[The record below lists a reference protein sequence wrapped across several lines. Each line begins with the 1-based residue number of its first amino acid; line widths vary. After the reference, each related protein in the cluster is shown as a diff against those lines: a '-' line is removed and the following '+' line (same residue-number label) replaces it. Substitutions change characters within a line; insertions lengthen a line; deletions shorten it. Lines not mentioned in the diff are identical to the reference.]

1 MCRRRISVLEADGHL
16 SRPRFHL
23 LARGSNRVFFRDR
36 LMRSL
41 GQQGAHVVAH
51 PGAFTVSVLRAFR
64 ANQGLLLAG
73 AVAYYTLLSLVPL
86 LILIL
91 IALSQIIDQSEVLAT
106 LGRYLEWL
114 IPGQSGAVIRELA
127 RFLDHRGVIGWVLL
141 VTMVF
146 FSSLAF
152 TVLENAMSVIFLHR
166 VVIRRRTFFVS
177 AILPYCYILFLGLGL
192 LLMTLVSG
200 SLQAIGAESI
210 DFLGRSWSLH
220 GASGLLLYLL
230 GVIGEIFVLT
240 SIYLV
245 MPVQRPS
252 WRHALIGG
260 ITATVLWEITRHVLV
275 WYFGTLSQVNVV
287 YGSLTTSI
295 IVLLSLEIAATL
307 LLLGAQVIAEY
318 ERIGTKT
325 QAAAPKPLRT

>member
-1 MCRRRISVLEADGHL
+1 M
-16 SRPRFHL
+16 RPFGRQ
-23 LARGSNRVFFRDR
+23 A
-36 LMRSL
+36 
-41 GQQGAHVVAH
+41 AYVVTH
-51 PGAFTVSVLRAFR
+51 PGAFALCVLRAFR

-73 AVAYYTLLSLVPL
+73 AVAYFTLLSIVPL
-86 LILIL
+86 LILML
-91 IALSQIIDQSEVLAT
+91 IALSQIIDQGELLAT

-114 IPGQSGAVIRELA
+114 IPGQSKAVVGELA
-127 RFLDHRGVIGWVLL
+127 SFLEHRGVVGWVLL

-146 FSSLAF
+146 FSSFAF

-166 VVIRRRTFFVS
+166 VAIRRRHFLVS
-177 AILPYCYILFLGLGL
+177 AVIPYCYIVFLGLGL

-210 DFLGRSWSLH
+210 DFLGRSWSLRGVS
-220 GASGLLLYLL
+220 GALLYLL
-230 GVIGEIFVLT
+230 GVMGEIFVLT

-245 MPVQRPS
+245 MPVGRPS

-275 WYFGTLSQVNVV
+275 WYFGTLSQVSVV
-287 YGSLTTSI
+287 YGSMTTSVV
-295 IVLLSLEIAATL
+295 VLLSIEIAATL

-318 ERIGTKT
+318 ERIGTESHD
-325 QAAAPKPLRT
+325 AAPRPLRT